1 MPLPIPPSAPQ
12 SVLAAARALI
22 TRPEPEAGQ
31 WVQALAAKGIS
42 AAALPLIAIGPASD
56 PSALARAQSRLAD
69 YAAVMVVSGNAAR
82 YFFESN
88 QALALMQQAQA
99 AIKTRV
105 WSPGPG
111 TAQVLQTLGI
121 PPERIDQPA
130 QDAPQF
136 DSESLWARVG
146 PGVQPG
152 ERVLIVR
159 GSESRESG
167 ASESRKGGAS
177 EDRKGGA
184 SEDRKGGASAL
195 GSGRDWLS
203 TQIRAAG
210 AEVDF
215 AVAYTRAAPQFTQ
228 GDLALAKR
236 AAAAGGPLWVLSSA
250 QALSHLLAVLPE
262 QRWAGA
268 RALAT
273 HPRIAQAARAAGFG
287 GVAECRPTLADVAA
301 SIESLT

>member
-1 MPLPIPPSAPQ
+1 M
-12 SVLAAARALI
+12 
-22 TRPEPEAGQ
+22 
-31 WVQALAAKGIS
+31 
-42 AAALPLIAIGPASD
+42 
-56 PSALARAQSRLAD
+56 
-69 YAAVMVVSGNAAR
+69 
-82 YFFESN
+82 
-88 QALALMQQAQA
+88 
-99 AIKTRV
+99 
-105 WSPGPG
+105 
-111 TAQVLQTLGI
+111 LQTLGI

-167 ASESRKGGAS
+167 ASES
-177 EDRKGGA
+177 RKGGA

>member
-1 MPLPIPPSAPQ
+1 
-12 SVLAAARALI
+12 VLAAARALI

-31 WVQALAAKGIS
+31 WVQTLAARGI
-42 AAALPLIAIGPASD
+42 AAVALPLIAIAPARD
-56 PSALARAQSRLAD
+56 PSALALAQSRLAD
-69 YAAVMVVSGNAAR
+69 YAAVMLVSGNAAR

-111 TAQVLQTLGI
+111 TAHVLQTLGI

-130 QDAPQF
+130 QDALQF

-146 PGVQPG
+146 PGIQPG
-152 ERVLIVR
+152 DRVLVVR
-159 GSESRESG
+159 GTEIGKSGNGG
-167 ASESRKGGAS
+167 ASESNK
-177 EDRKGGA
+177 D
-184 SEDRKGGASAL
+184 GASAS

-203 TQIRAAG
+203 AQIRAAG
-210 AEVDF
+210 GEVDF
-215 AVAYTRAAPQFTQ
+215 AVAYTRAAPQYTQ
-228 GDLALAKR
+228 GELALAKS
-236 AAAAGGPLWVLSSA
+236 AAAADGPLWVLSSA
-250 QALSHLLAVLPE
+250 QALNHLLAALPD
-262 QRWAGA
+262 QPWAGA

-287 GVAECRPTLADVAA
+287 GVVECRPALADVAA